1 MSSGNNGAPHHE
13 EPLFRLHTRSPISS
27 LEPNA
32 AARRLLGL
40 PEAQP
45 IGGLDRCVA
54 SLTGKTFRDEISDM
68 CLQPPGVRRRL
79 PVLLLT
85 AGAELLPVILTGS
98 RDGEV
103 VHLRASDIGDRRILA
118 ENAVDFVPLL
128 QAAVDIAP
136 GSIIA
141 IDELGSILTFNPSAE
156 AAFGYDTKE
165 VIGRNVSMLMSA
177 ADAATHDAHLR
188 RHFHT
193 GKSQVIG
200 GMRVVEARRKN
211 GELFPVELY
220 LNEARVGDR
229 RLYVAFLRDISH
241 RREMQAETSKLQ
253 RELIHVTRLASMGEM
268 AAAIAHELNQPL
280 TAIAAYAETAR
291 MRLDA
296 LVDHGQAA
304 ARDSLAKVSAQALRA
319 GDIIRHMRQLAAGDV
334 GQRDPEK
341 LNAVVREAVTL
352 ATIGARTSGVGISMV
367 EDPRDPVI
375 ICDRIQIQQV
385 IINLVR
391 NAMDAFDD
399 ITAAGS
405 VAQAKRI
412 DVTTRVENLHAV
424 VTVRDTGPGVPA
436 HLRERL
442 FETFLTTKAMGVGLG
457 LPVSRMIIESHGGRL
472 FLDPSTSGGAEFR
485 LTLPLQQDESTP

>member
-1 MSSGNNGAPHHE
+1 
-13 EPLFRLHTRSPISS
+13 
-27 LEPNA
+27 
-32 AARRLLGL
+32 
-40 PEAQP
+40 
-45 IGGLDRCVA
+45 
-54 SLTGKTFRDEISDM
+54 
-68 CLQPPGVRRRL
+68 
-79 PVLLLT
+79 VLLLT

-352 ATIGARTSGVGISMV
+352 ATIGARTSGVGISIV
-367 EDPRDPVI
+367 EDPRDPVV

-399 ITAAGS
+399 ITAVGS